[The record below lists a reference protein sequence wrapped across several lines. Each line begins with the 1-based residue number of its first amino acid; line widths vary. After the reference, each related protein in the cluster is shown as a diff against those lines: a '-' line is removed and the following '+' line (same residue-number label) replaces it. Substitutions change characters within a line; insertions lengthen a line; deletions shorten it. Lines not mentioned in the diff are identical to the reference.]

1 MKPIKL
7 DVGDL
12 KGEELGKAVDEDLK
26 RFNKFFQD
34 DLKNEPLDKVEKA
47 AIKTY
52 VWWKA
57 NKDVDAR

>member
-7 DVGDL
+7 DVGKL
-12 KGEELGKAVDEDLK
+12 KGEELSKVVDDDVG

-34 DLKNEPLDKVEKA
+34 DLKNAPLSKVEKA

-57 NKDVDAR
+57 NKDAR